1 MSRLFISHSSHNND
15 RAVQVGDWLVAN
27 GWDDIFLDLDPERGI
42 VAGQR
47 WKEALQKAAYRCE
60 VVLALV
66 SEEWLASGWC
76 KSEIDAARLMGKKI
90 IVALIGIDKAR
101 VPLDLSDEQW
111 LDLAGDPDAY
121 RRLKEGL
128 KRAGLDPSS
137 FALEPGRRPYPGFAY
152 LEEKDAAV
160 FFGRDAQIVR
170 GLDKLRRMSRTGV
183 ERLLVILGA
192 SGSGKSSFLRAGL
205 WPRLKRDDSNWLP
218 LPTIRPERAVI
229 SGKFGLVQAIQQL
242 VSEQQFADGIR
253 QRGLPRSRADIQEF
267 IEKKEDGLARL
278 FAALREIGQVPGG
291 SGESALQPT
300 ILLSLDQGEELL
312 NEGGSDEAARFIAI
326 LTRTLQADPRALAVI
341 AMRSDSFGQ
350 LQDNPCL
357 APLPKDTFNLDKM
370 LEGSY
375 RAVIEG
381 PARLA
386 EPPLKIDPQLTDAL
400 LEDISGQ
407 DALPLL
413 AFTLAHLYD
422 NYAVDNA
429 LTLEGYERLGRVKGV
444 IDTTVRQAF
453 AKGVANGG
461 LPKDA
466 KAQLALARAAFIPHL
481 AQVNASG
488 HFVRRVAGRD
498 EIPAEARPVIDC
510 FADQRLL
517 IKDRR
522 KNVEVVEVAHEAL
535 LRQAPLSGWLEE
547 DREFL
552 LWRERLIQARA
563 AFEAN
568 ERELLTGR
576 ELQIARSWM
585 QARAKDD
592 IAPAEREFVV
602 LSRNTMRRRTL
613 RGSALVGGLA
623 LAVIAVLAGW
633 YNQSYLQERLN
644 WFMIVRPYMFANI
657 RPLGLTTEAE
667 RALKPKASFRECSQY
682 CPEMIVIPAGEFTMG
697 SPKTNKGDDVETNTK
712 TRTPAETRFPQH
724 KVTIAMPFAV
734 SKFDVTFA
742 DWDACV
748 WFGGCPPVNNSG
760 FGRGAHPVINVIWDD
775 AHHYVEWLSRFTGQ
789 HYRLLTEAEWEYAA
803 RADTTTAY
811 PWGDEIGKGNA
822 NCDGCGSQW
831 DNRETSP
838 VGSFKPNGFGLYD
851 MAGNVWQWVQDCYH
865 KDYNG
870 APNDGSEWISGDRS
884 RRVVRG
890 GSWNFRTQYL
900 HSAYREG
907 WVAAEDRNRDLG
919 FRVARTLNP

>member
-1 MSRLFISHSSHNND
+1 MARLFISHSSHNND
-15 RAVQVGDWLVAN
+15 RAVQMRDWLIAN

-90 IVALIGIDKAR
+90 ILALIGIDKAR

-111 LDLAGDPDAY
+111 LDLTADPDAY

-137 FALEPGRRPYPGFAY
+137 FPLERGRRPYPGFAC

-205 WPRLKRDDSNWLP
+205 WPRLKRDDRNWLP
-218 LPTIRPERAVI
+218 LPVIRPERAAI

-242 VSEQQFADGIR
+242 VSEPPFAEAMR

-267 IEKKEDGLARL
+267 IEKNEDGLARL
-278 FAALREIGQVPGG
+278 FAALREIGRVPGG
-291 SGESALQPT
+291 LGESALQPA
-300 ILLSLDQGEELL
+300 ILLSIDQGEELL
-312 NEGGSDEAARFIAI
+312 NEEGGDEAARFIAI
-326 LTRTLQADPRALAVI
+326 LTRTLQTDPRALAVI
-341 AMRSDSFGQ
+341 AMRSDSFAQ
-350 LQDNPCL
+350 FQDNPCL
-357 APLPKDTFNLDKM
+357 AALPKDTFNLDKM

-381 PARLA
+381 PARLV
-386 EPPLKIDPQLTDAL
+386 EPPLKIDPQLIDAL

-422 NYAVDNA
+422 NYAIDNA

-444 IDTTVRQAF
+444 IDTTVGQAF
-453 AKGVANGG
+453 AKGVANGW

-481 AQVNASG
+481 AQVNAAGS
-488 HFVRRVAGRD
+488 FVRRVAGRD
-498 EIPAEARPVIDC
+498 EIPVEARPVIDC

-576 ELQIARSWM
+576 ELQIARRWM
-585 QARAKDD
+585 RTRAKDD
-592 IAPAEREFVV
+592 IASPEREFIL
-602 LSRNTMRRRTL
+602 LSRKTMWRRIRRR
-613 RGSALVGGLA
+613 SALAGGLA
-623 LAVIAVLAGW
+623 LAVTAVLVALP
-633 YNQSYLQERLN
+633 YLKEQWN
-644 WFMIVRPYMFANI
+644 WFWIVRPYMRNQVL
-657 RPLGLTTEAE
+657 PYVLKPEAE
-667 RALKPKASFRECSQY
+667 RALKPLASFRECAKD
-682 CPEMIVIPAGEFTMG
+682 CPEMIVVPAGEFTMG
-697 SPKTNKGDDVETNTK
+697 SPETEKGHNPWES
-712 TRTPAETRFPQH
+712 PQH
-724 KVTIAMPFAV
+724 KVTIPERFAV
-734 SKFDVTFA
+734 AKFDVTFA
-742 DWDACV
+742 EWNACV
-748 WFGGCPPVNNSG
+748 SVGGCPSLDDVEKDGIKLDTGDGKKPVVYVSW
-760 FGRGAHPVINVIWDD
+760 FQAKQ
-775 AHHYVEWLSRFTGQ
+775 YVEWFSRMTGQ
-789 HYRLLTEAEWEYAA
+789 PYRLLTEAEWQYAT
-803 RADTTTAY
+803 RAGTNTAY
-811 PWGDEIGKGNA
+811 YWGDEIGAGNA
-822 NCDGCGSQW
+822 NCDGCGGHQ
-831 DNRETSP
+831 DKKEPTP
-838 VGSFKPNGFGLYD
+838 VGKFAPNAFGLYD
-851 MAGNVWQWVQDCYH
+851 MVGNVWQWVEDCGH
-865 KDYNG
+865 DDYNG
-870 APNDGSEWISGDRS
+870 APTDGAAWMTGECNN
-884 RRVVRG
+884 RVNVG
-890 GSWNFRTQYL
+890 GSYFQKPSELR
-900 HSAYREG
+900 SA
-907 WVAAEDRNRDLG
+907 NRASETPGMRLDGVG
-919 FRVARTLNP
+919 FRIARTLLPPSR

>member
-1 MSRLFISHSSHNND
+1 MARLFISHSSRNND
-15 RAVQVGDWLVAN
+15 RAVQVRDWLVAN

-42 VAGQR
+42 LAGQR

-111 LDLAGDPDAY
+111 LDLAGDPNGY

-137 FALEPGRRPYPGFAY
+137 FALEPGRRPYPGFAC
-152 LEEKDAAV
+152 LEERDAAV

-170 GLDKLRRMSRTGV
+170 GLDELRRMSRAGV

-205 WPRLKRDDSNWLP
+205 WPRLKRDDRNWLP
-218 LPTIRPERAVI
+218 LPAIRPERAVI
-229 SGKFGLVQAIQQL
+229 SGKFGLAQAIRHL

-267 IEKKEDGLARL
+267 IEKNEDGLARL

-291 SGESALQPT
+291 LGESALQPT
-300 ILLSLDQGEELL
+300 IFLPLDQGEELL
-312 NEGGSDEAARFIAI
+312 NEEGSDEAARFIAI

-341 AMRSDSFGQ
+341 AMRSDSFAQ
-350 LQDNPCL
+350 FQDNPCL
-357 APLPKDTFNLDKM
+357 AALHKDTFNLDKM

-381 PARLA
+381 PARLV

-422 NYAVDNA
+422 DAVDNE

-444 IDTTVRQAF
+444 IKTTVREAF
-453 AKGVANGG
+453 KHGVEKGW

-466 KAQLALARAAFIPHL
+466 KAQLDLARDAFVPHL
-481 AQVNASG
+481 VQVNTSG
-488 HFVRRVAGRD
+488 SFVRRVARRD
-498 EIPAEARPVIDC
+498 EIPAKARPVIDC

-535 LRQAPLSGWLEE
+535 LRQEPLSVWLEK

-552 LWRERLIQARA
+552 LWRERLIQERK
-563 AFEAN
+563 AFEADK
-568 ERELLTGR
+568 RDLLTGR
-576 ELQIARSWM
+576 ELRIALNLMRE
-585 QARAKDD
+585 RAKDD
-592 IAPAEREFVV
+592 IAPAERTFIVQ
-602 LSRNTMRRRTL
+602 SRDAVRWRTL
-613 RGSALVGGLA
+613 RRSALAGGLA
-623 LAVIAVLAGW
+623 LAVIAVFAALPHIKKQVNW
-633 YNQSYLQERLN
+633 Y
-644 WFMIVRPYMFANI
+644 WTVRPYMRDQV
-657 RPLGLTTEAE
+657 RPYVLTAEAE
-667 RALKPKASFRECSQY
+667 RGLKPLASFRECAKD
-682 CPEMIVIPAGEFTMG
+682 CPEMIVIPAGGFTMG
-697 SPKTNKGDDVETNTK
+697 SPETEKGHNEW
-712 TRTPAETRFPQH
+712 ESPQH
-724 KVTIAMPFAV
+724 KVTIPERFAV
-734 SKFDVTFA
+734 AKFDVTFA
-742 DWDACV
+742 DWDACLLV
-748 WFGGCPPVNNSG
+748 GGCTRVDDLVQQGRKLDTGDGKKPVVYVSWHQ
-760 FGRGAHPVINVIWDD
+760 AKQ
-775 AHHYVEWLSRFTGQ
+775 YVEWLSRMTEKP
-789 HYRLLTEAEWEYAA
+789 YRLLTEAEWQYST
-803 RADTTTAY
+803 RAGTSKPY
-811 PWGDEIGKGNA
+811 YWGDEIGTGNA
-822 NCDGCGSQW
+822 NCDGCGSQQ
-831 DNRETSP
+831 DKKETTP
-838 VGSFKPNGFGLYD
+838 VGKFARNAFDLYD
-851 MAGNVWQWVQDCYH
+851 MVGNVWQWVEDCGH
-865 KDYNG
+865 DDYNG
-870 APNDGSEWISGDRS
+870 APTDGTAWRGKCDN
-884 RRVVRG
+884 RVTVG
-890 GSWNFRTQYL
+890 GSWFQKPSELR
-900 HSAYREG
+900 SA
-907 WVAAEDRNRDLG
+907 NRAFTPPDTRLDGLG
-919 FRVARTLNP
+919 IRIARTLLPSSP